1 MKCWKKMNKAFSLN
15 NILSRASSTN
25 ERVLPL
31 DDAIKVAQ
39 LLERMDIFAARVANF
54 AETLKNDSQI
64 EMDDIRKKVRD
75 IWYKDAAIIDQFMS
89 SPEFE
94 SLDEQDKQ
102 TVTSWKQFRIEGR
115 FICTKYFPEYA
126 VLTCLDHQELQG
138 VFFGV
143 RAIAEDFERIF
154 PIKPPF
160 IIETAL
166 LAYKDFIIWDG
177 IGRVADFACNRVQAK
192 YFYEQ
197 SKKVR
202 RDGQIVTKLS

>member
-1 MKCWKKMNKAFSLN
+1 MIKSFSLN
-15 NILSRASSTN
+15 NILSRATSNN
-25 ERVLPL
+25 ERVLPIE
-31 DDAIKVAQ
+31 DAHRVAG
-39 LLERMDIFAARVANF
+39 LFERMDMFAAQITKF
-54 AETLKNDSQI
+54 AETLKTETAVEI
-64 EMDDIRKKVRD
+64 DDVRKRLRD
-75 IWYKDAAIIDQFMS
+75 VWYKDVTIIDQFMAK
-89 SPEFE
+89 PEFQE
-94 SLDEQDKQ
+94 LDELDKA
-102 TVTSWKQFRIEGR
+102 TIASWKQFRIEGR

-126 VLTCLDHQELQG
+126 VLTCIDHEELQG

-143 RAIAEDFERIF
+143 KAIAEDFEKIF

-160 IIETAL
+160 VIETTL

-202 RDGQIVTKLS
+202 RDNQIVTKLA